1 MDNKIKF
8 RKWLRQGLLIFG
20 IYTLLVLITIF
31 QQYSSAAR
39 FSRPYVWA
47 TALVLV
53 AVPGYTWALLTPVI
67 AYFGRLLPITRRKI
81 FRNLTLHLGFATALA
96 ILHRIIFIVFQ
107 YFFAPETIRFPTDNT
122 LLLTM
127 LFLTYIFEG
136 IFSYI
141 SIATIYQAYWH
152 FREAQDREFRLQQAE
167 LQALKTQLHPHFLF
181 NTLNAISALSF
192 TAPEIASRVIAQ
204 LSDLL
209 RFSLKTERAAEIT
222 LKEELDFVR
231 KYLQIQQ
238 TLLEERLEIKWDI
251 SPDTLDAC
259 VPNMFLQPLVENSIR
274 HGIAPKE
281 IGGSIEIKTQRVG
294 ETLEISVR
302 DNGLGISSNGNKTSG
317 DGIGLSNTRA
327 RLRHLYGEAHE
338 FQLGEPDEGG
348 VLISMTIP
356 FREGNTNEN

>member
-1 MDNKIKF
+1 MDNKIKL
-8 RKWLRQGLLIFG
+8 RKWLRQGLFIFG
-20 IYTLLVLITIF
+20 IYTLSMSVNLF
-31 QQYSSAAR
+31 EQFANAAR
-39 FSRPYVWA
+39 NPRPFPFARVFG
-47 TALVLV
+47 VI
-53 AVPGYTWALLTPVI
+53 AVSSYAWALLTPIIV
-67 AYFGRLLPITRRKI
+67 YFGRRLPIVRQNI
-81 FRNLTLHLGFATALA
+81 FRNLVLHLCFGIVIAAVQRL
-96 ILHRIIFIVFQ
+96 IFILLQ
-107 YFFAPETIRFPTDNT
+107 PLIAPETINFPDETGT
-122 LLLTM
+122 LIL
-127 LFLTYIFEG
+127 LFLGYI
-136 IFSYI
+136 SYGFFQYV
-141 SIATIYQAYWH
+141 SIATIYQVYWH

-238 TLLEERLEIKWDI
+238 TLLEERLEIKWGI
-251 SPDTLDAC
+251 SPETLDAM